1 MEVDALPLR
10 IAGSYRDDDTVAVDR
25 ATRRQNRAA
34 GTWS

>member
-25 ATRRQNRAA
+25 
-34 GTWS
+34 GHPPPE